1 MSVAMADGKYFDLLI
16 TDDDITLDRGG
27 IPERCRDRDSI
38 AQDIKHMIRET
49 GLLVELVG
57 NRDDRKKQE
66 NIIRLTIAVDNDERI
81 VPGSC
86 SIHEVSLGTFYL
98 VAETAEF
105 GPIDFKLEAL

>member
-1 MSVAMADGKYFDLLI
+1 
-16 TDDDITLDRGG
+16 
-27 IPERCRDRDSI
+27 
-38 AQDIKHMIRET
+38 
-49 GLLVELVG
+49 
-57 NRDDRKKQE
+57 
-66 NIIRLTIAVDNDERI
+66 VDNDERI